1 MERKMY
7 AYKDNIENLGINMN
21 KVNERFNG
29 DYGLIKKFF
38 IDFTMDCNFIK
49 LKKAVSEN
57 NCNEA
62 FIAAHTL
69 KGICDELYIEGF
81 GNIICRISYLLK
93 DGNIKPVYEIM
104 PEAERAYKV
113 LSETLK
119 TMFG

>member
-1 MERKMY
+1 MY

-62 FIAAHTL
+62 FI
-69 KGICDELYIEGF
+69 
-81 GNIICRISYLLK
+81 
-93 DGNIKPVYEIM
+93 
-104 PEAERAYKV
+104 
-113 LSETLK
+113 
-119 TMFG
+119 